1 MNFNMSISKLYLPI
15 FAVCALFS
23 CKNNETKTENT
34 TKQPNIIYIMSDD
47 HTTQAFGVYGS
58 RLASLNPTPTLDKIA
73 NEGIIFNNCFVTNSI
88 CTPSRATI
96 ITGQY
101 SQTNGVID
109 LEGDVET
116 RNQYFSNFYLKFIFF

>member
-1 MNFNMSISKLYLPI
+1 MSISKLYLPI

-73 NEGIIFNNCFVTNSI
+73 NEGINVNNGFLINSI
-88 CTPSRATI
+88 
-96 ITGQY
+96 
-101 SQTNGVID
+101 
-109 LEGDVET
+109 
-116 RNQYFSNFYLKFIFF
+116 